1 MPYGV
6 DSQALT
12 ITVSSSR
19 AATGRWPSLK
29 RRVKKSFQEA
39 KPQYS
44 SAGSCSNC
52 SIPTARWA
60 ASHFQPDGESF
71 STYSESELSRKSHQA
86 VRIFL
91 SIALIRGSRNAANP
105 AGVPIVQSRIAPS
118 GVATMFSPNSGA
130 IVSTSL
136 IKRSICGTLSRWHRQ
151 VVDLVWWQRGLVVVA
166 IAARYKGYRYPIE
179 VIGHAVWLYH
189 RFALSLRDVEELM
202 LARGVVVTYETI
214 RSWCAKFGPDYAA
227 QLRRRRPRPGD
238 KWHLD
243 EVFVKINGATYYL
256 WRAVDQHGDVLDMLV
271 QSRRNAVAAKRFFR
285 KLLKGL
291 RYVPRVLVTDKLA
304 SYQVAHREVLPSVT
318 HRRSKYLNNRA
329 ENSHQPTRVRERVM
343 KRFAS
348 PGQAQRFLFAFS
360 HIRQHFRP
368 RRHLISAPEWRT
380 EMTNRF
386 AVWDEITV
394 AAAA

>member
-1 MPYGV
+1 M
-6 DSQALT
+6 
-12 ITVSSSR
+12 
-19 AATGRWPSLK
+19 
-29 RRVKKSFQEA
+29 
-39 KPQYS
+39 
-44 SAGSCSNC
+44 
-52 SIPTARWA
+52 
-60 ASHFQPDGESF
+60 
-71 STYSESELSRKSHQA
+71 
-86 VRIFL
+86 
-91 SIALIRGSRNAANP
+91 
-105 AGVPIVQSRIAPS
+105 
-118 GVATMFSPNSGA
+118 
-130 IVSTSL
+130 
-136 IKRSICGTLSRWHRQ
+136 
-151 VVDLVWWQRGLVVVA
+151 A
-166 IAARYKGYRYPIE
+166 IAVRYKGYRYPIE

-202 LARGVVVTYETI
+202 LARGVVVTHETI

-238 KWHLD
+238 KWHFD
-243 EVFVKINGATYYL
+243 EVFVKINGTTHYL
-256 WRAVDQHGDVLDMLV
+256 WRAVDQHGDVLDILV
-271 QSRRNAVAAKRFFR
+271 QSRRNAVAAQRFFR

-329 ENSHQPTRVRERVM
+329 ENSHQPTRIRERAM

-368 RRHLISAPEWRT
+368 RRHLISAPQWRT